1 MTLPVT
7 TPVDT
12 FGEPGE
18 PVPIGAVFAGA
29 IGTLTGTVEVP
40 PWPSETVRLNVSVV
54 ADRSAPVCRSC
65 VPCGRIRR
73 VGERSASRDNHRA
86 LRSRGAAAVGQRITV
101 GVRANDASRDNAG
114 GGVRR
119 ATVAVADGAV
129 LTVPIV
135 TVTGTGGSTV
145 PIHDGHCEGIRLSEL
160 VAAEPEAL
168 CRAVEFGV

>member
-54 ADRSAPVCRSC
+54 ADRSAPRCRSC

-73 VGERSASRDNHRA
+73 VVNVPP
-86 LRSRGAAAVGQRITV
+86 AAT
-101 GVRANDASRDNAG
+101 
-114 GGVRR
+114 
-119 ATVAVADGAV
+119 T
-129 LTVPIV
+129 TVPFEV
-135 TVTGTGGSTV
+135 VV
-145 PIHDGHCEGIRLSEL
+145 LP
-160 VAAEPEAL
+160 P
-168 CRAVEFGV
+168 